1 MHNITLTKVWL
12 RFLNRKR
19 KPNREQIYPKLSEKS
34 DSDPDTDPKK
44 IIPDPQHCFYQCL
57 QLVSFAAN
65 IFRNHFLGLQVAGYS
80 SPLCGRSLHSLPAAV
95 AVPPATAR
103 TTPLNIPLTVQT
115 TASSSHSSS
124 HLHHPPPLLTYPPPS
139 STELRVPTVASPA
152 ATLYPPYN
160 LATSGVSLSIIQTN
174 VICSGPRSLPTS
186 SNPPPVM
193 SSPHSISGSN
203 SNSGGVIVVP
213 HPNNTTANNSSS
225 SSSNNSVVLGT
236 VAPRG
241 GCGPGCKCSG
251 PLTRSRKRK
260 LCTAVRGGGATA
272 GGVGSGYPR
281 PAEDSSQLAFDTGRG
296 GGGGK
301 CLRSGTITIE

>member
-1 MHNITLTKVWL
+1 MDPRIRIHSKMSWIRKTVHN
-12 RFLNRKR
+12 
-19 KPNREQIYPKLSEKS
+19 
-34 DSDPDTDPKK
+34 
-44 IIPDPQHCFYQCL
+44 FYQCL
-57 QLVSFAAN
+57 HLIVLPRIYIYEPYS
-65 IFRNHFLGLQVAGYS
+65 LGLQVAGYS
-80 SPLCGRSLHSLPAAV
+80 SPCGRSLHSLPAAV
-95 AVPPATAR
+95 AVPPSAAR

-115 TASSSHSSS
+115 TTAASHSSS

-139 STELRVPTVASPA
+139 STELRGASPA
-152 ATLYPPYN
+152 LYPPYN

-174 VICSGPRSLPTS
+174 VICSGPRSLPP

-203 SNSGGVIVVP
+203 SNSSGVIVVP
-213 HPNNTTANNSSS
+213 LAHTTANNSSS
-225 SSSNNSVVLGT
+225 SNSSAVIGT
-236 VAPRG
+236 IAPRG

-260 LCTAVRGGGATA
+260 LCTAVRGGG
-272 GGVGSGYPR
+272 GVASGYPR

>member
-1 MHNITLTKVWL
+1 MY
-12 RFLNRKR
+12 
-19 KPNREQIYPKLSEKS
+19 IYEPYSLW
-34 DSDPDTDPKK
+34 
-44 IIPDPQHCFYQCL
+44 
-57 QLVSFAAN
+57 
-65 IFRNHFLGLQVAGYS
+65 LQVAGYS
-80 SPLCGRSLHSLPAAV
+80 SPCGRSLHSLPAAV

-115 TASSSHSSS
+115 TASTSHSSS

-152 ATLYPPYN
+152 LYPPYN

-186 SNPPPVM
+186 TNPPPVM
-193 SSPHSISGSN
+193 SSPHSISGN
-203 SNSGGVIVVP
+203 SNSGGGVIVVP
-213 HPNNTTANNSSS
+213 HAPHTTTANNSSS
-225 SSSNNSVVLGT
+225 SNSSAAIGT
-236 VAPRG
+236 IAPRS
-241 GCGPGCKCSG
+241 GCGPGCKCRG

-260 LCTAVRGGGATA
+260 LCTGVRGGGTTA
-272 GGVGSGYPR
+272 GGVAGGYPR

>member
-1 MHNITLTKVWL
+1 M
-12 RFLNRKR
+12 
-19 KPNREQIYPKLSEKS
+19 
-34 DSDPDTDPKK
+34 
-44 IIPDPQHCFYQCL
+44 
-57 QLVSFAAN
+57 
-65 IFRNHFLGLQVAGYS
+65 NHSPWLQVAGYS
-80 SPLCGRSLHSLPAAV
+80 SPCGRSLHSLPAAV
-95 AVPPATAR
+95 AVPPSAAR

-115 TASSSHSSS
+115 TATSSHSSS

-152 ATLYPPYN
+152 LYPPYN

-174 VICSGPRSLPTS
+174 VICSGPRSLPP

-203 SNSGGVIVVP
+203 SSSGGGVIVVP
-213 HPNNTTANNSSS
+213 HTHTTTANNSSS
-225 SSSNNSVVLGT
+225 SNSNT

-260 LCTAVRGGGATA
+260 LCTAVRGGGTTA
-272 GGVGSGYPR
+272 GGVASGYPR

>member
-1 MHNITLTKVWL
+1 M
-12 RFLNRKR
+12 
-19 KPNREQIYPKLSEKS
+19 
-34 DSDPDTDPKK
+34 
-44 IIPDPQHCFYQCL
+44 
-57 QLVSFAAN
+57 
-65 IFRNHFLGLQVAGYS
+65 NHFLGLQVAGYS
-80 SPLCGRSLHSLPAAV
+80 SPCGRSLHSLPAAV
-95 AVPPATAR
+95 AVPPTAAR

-115 TASSSHSSS
+115 TATSSHSSS

-139 STELRVPTVASPA
+139 STELRVPAVAS
-152 ATLYPPYN
+152 YPPYN

-174 VICSGPRSLPTS
+174 VICSGPSRSLLPPS
-186 SNPPPVM
+186 SSTNPPPVM
-193 SSPHSISGSN
+193 SSPHSISN
-203 SNSGGVIVVP
+203 SNSGVIVVP
-213 HPNNTTANNSSS
+213 HAHTTANNSSS
-225 SSSNNSVVLGT
+225 SNSSAVIGT

-260 LCTAVRGGGATA
+260 LCTAVRGGG
-272 GGVGSGYPR
+272 GVASGYPR